1 MICHALK
8 ASGRPCHAYGSVLER
23 GVDRDGTLVTTYSP
37 TCRHHKHFFDGDA
50 WKKKY
55 LGSIWN
61 RRELWQIPHRHIE
74 HVLSSGAVEVTQDD
88 IANISTVGSTW
99 YLYVLLAR
107 HVPHFKTSWNPE
119 LLAVAQVMIWRRI
132 DSIGPVTLT
141 YADLGLMIGD
151 EYAEEYIKCLY
162 SFPSHAR
169 PELICEEWLSAAC
182 LLRMMGPGDEILTSP
197 HLEKVLTCPF
207 SMRSLPIL
215 DSLLADGTL
224 AKQLLDARADLY
236 AKCVRGVNLG
246 AFREELLGVA
256 WHPSRAMDW
265 CMDFDG
271 ENPFKK

>member
-1 MICHALK
+1 
-8 ASGRPCHAYGSVLER
+8 
-23 GVDRDGTLVTTYSP
+23 VTTYSA
-37 TCRHHKHFFDGDA
+37 TCRHHQHFFEGDT

-55 LGSIWN
+55 ITGSIWH
-61 RRELWQIPHRHIE
+61 RREVWQIPHHHIE

-99 YLYVLLAR
+99 YLYILLAR
-107 HVPHFKTSWNPE
+107 HIPHFKTSWNPE
-119 LLAVAQVMIWRRI
+119 LLAVAQAMIWRRI

-162 SFPSHAR
+162 SFPSQVR
-169 PELICEEWLSAAC
+169 PELIREEWLSAAC
-182 LLRMMGPGDEILTSP
+182 LIRIMGPDYEILTSP
-197 HLEKVLTCPF
+197 HLEKVLTGSF
-207 SMRSLPIL
+207 SIRSLPIL
-215 DSLLADGTL
+215 ESLLTDGTL

-236 AKCVRGVNLG
+236 AKCVRGINLA
-246 AFREELLGVA
+246 AFREELLAVA
-256 WHPSRAMDW
+256 WHPSRVMDW